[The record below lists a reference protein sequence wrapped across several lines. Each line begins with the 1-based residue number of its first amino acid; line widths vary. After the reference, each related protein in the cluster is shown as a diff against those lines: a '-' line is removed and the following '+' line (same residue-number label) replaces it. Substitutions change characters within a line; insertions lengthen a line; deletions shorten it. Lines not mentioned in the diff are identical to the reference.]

1 MKKEKLSDVLEFIDD
16 SVIDEVNKARNT
28 NRRQKHRKLT
38 RYIAIAACFC
48 VIVTSLFFTVPLFNV
63 AHAQDLME
71 GISPNPV
78 EPIALDAYNENV
90 TDFAIRLFKASQNDG
105 QNSLV
110 SPLSVMCALSMTLNG
125 ADGETKAQMEAV
137 LGMSVEELN
146 NYIYSYINSLP
157 VKNKYKL
164 TVANS
169 IWFDEDGGFVPN
181 RDFLQTNADYY
192 GADIYKTQFDSKI
205 VNQINDWI
213 SRETEG
219 MIPQMLN
226 HIPPE
231 TMVLLI
237 NSIAFRAD
245 WSDIYEENEIHDGVF
260 TLENG
265 TEKEVKLMYD
275 NDQYTYFGSDNCI
288 GFVKNYVGNKY
299 AFAAILPDEGIA
311 MSDFLETLTGE
322 KISEMLANQQKGK
335 VRTRIPKF
343 KTEFNVD
350 LKNALVEMGMTD
362 AFSQSNADFGL
373 MGSSHENFFIDSVLH
388 KTFIEVNERGTRAG
402 AATLVPT
409 LGIDI
414 VNPDDVMIYLDRPFV
429 YMLIDLDTNTPFF
442 IGTMMNPEI

>member
-1 MKKEKLSDVLEFIDD
+1 MKKEELSNAFEFIDD
-16 SVIDEVNKARNT
+16 SIIDEVNKARNSESQPK
-28 NRRQKHRKLT
+28 RHMIL
-38 RYIAIAACFC
+38 RYIAFAACFC
-48 VIVTSLFFTVPLFNV
+48 IIFTSLFFTVPLFNTV
-63 AHAQDLME
+63 HAQDLME
-71 GISPNPV
+71 GITPNQV
-78 EPIALDAYNENV
+78 EPIVIDEYNDRV
-90 TDFAIRLFKASQNDG
+90 TDFAIRLFKASQTDG

-169 IWFDEDGGFVPN
+169 IWLDEDGGFVPN

-219 MIPQMLN
+219 MIPQMLD

-245 WSDIYEENEIHDGVF
+245 WSDIYVENEIHDGVF

-275 NDQYTYFGSDNCI
+275 NDQHTYFGSDNCI

-350 LKNALVEMGMTD
+350 LENALVEMGMTD

-402 AATLVPT
+402 AVTFIPT

-414 VNPDDVMIYLDRPFV
+414 VNPDDVQIYLDRPFI